1 MLILNIPRDKE
12 LGYLLTEGLCH
23 VLAPDVGDAL
33 ERQRHVHGVTRGE
46 VILDTLDYQL
56 NELRVA
62 GDEHGDEQITLQ
74 MREMFSL

>member
-1 MLILNIPRDKE
+1 M
-12 LGYLLTEGLCH
+12 
-23 VLAPDVGDAL
+23 
-33 ERQRHVHGVTRGE
+33 HGVTRGE

-74 MREMFSL
+74 MREMFWIPCKL